1 MVEYPMTLNFGL
13 LGAGR
18 IGKVHA
24 KAVTSNPKA
33 RLVAVA
39 DAMAQAATDLAGQY
53 DAEVRTIEAI
63 EAAGDIDAVI
73 ICTPTDTHADLIERF
88 ARAGKAIFCEKPIDL
103 DVERVK
109 QCLKVVDET
118 AATLMV
124 GFNRRFD
131 PHFQAVKAAI
141 EAGQI
146 GDVEMVTIVSR
157 DPGAPPVDYI
167 KRSGGIFR
175 DMTIHDLDMARY
187 LLGEE
192 IETVSAQ
199 ASVLVDKAIGTAGDY
214 DSASLMLS
222 TASGKHATISNSRRA
237 TYGYDQRIEVHGST
251 GAVSAEN
258 QRPVSIE
265 IANGS
270 GYTRPPLHDFFM
282 TRYTEAYAREI
293 SAFIDF
299 VESKSLASPSGMDGL
314 IALALADAALKSVK
328 EGRAVRVAEVTGSLA
343 DRSTF
348 QGR

>member
-1 MVEYPMTLNFGL
+1 MTVRFGL

-24 KAVTSNPKA
+24 KAISANTSA

-39 DAMAQAATDLAGQY
+39 DAFPKAASDLSAQYGC
-53 DAEVRTIEAI
+53 EVRSIEQI
-63 EAAGDIDAVI
+63 LAASDIDAVV
-73 ICTPTDTHADLIERF
+73 ICTPTDTHAELIEQF
-88 ARAGKAIFCEKPIDL
+88 TKAGKAIFCEKPIDL

-109 QCLKVVDET
+109 ACLKVVD
-118 AATLMV
+118 AAGGTLMV

-131 PHFQAVKAAI
+131 PHFMAVKAVI
-141 EAGQI
+141 DRGEI
-146 GDVEMVTIVSR
+146 GAVEMVQITSR

-175 DMTIHDLDMARY
+175 DMTIHDFDMARF

-192 IETVSAQ
+192 VDTVTAH
-199 ASVLVDKAIGTAGDY
+199 ASNLVDKAIGAAGDY
-214 DSASLMLS
+214 DSVSVILT

-237 TYGYDQRIEVHGST
+237 TYGYDQRIEVHGSK

-265 IANGS
+265 VANAS

-282 TRYTEAYAREI
+282 TRYTEAYANEI
-293 SAFIDF
+293 STFIDA
-299 VESKSLASPSGMDGL
+299 VESKSVASPSGLDGL
-314 IALALADAALKSVK
+314 IALALADAALKSVA
-328 EGRAVRVAEVTGSLA
+328 EQRAVKVSEVTGVLA
-343 DRSTF
+343 DKSIF